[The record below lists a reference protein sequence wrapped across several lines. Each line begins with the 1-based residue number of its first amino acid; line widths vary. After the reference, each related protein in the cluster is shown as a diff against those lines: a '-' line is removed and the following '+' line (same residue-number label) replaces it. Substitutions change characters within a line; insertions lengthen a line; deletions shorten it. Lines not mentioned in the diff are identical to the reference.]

1 MAVDDEGRAQRV
13 VEDNGERGR
22 PMAGAGEPDD
32 GTRRGAGN
40 GEHDRHAQQHQQD
53 VAQSQ

>member
-1 MAVDDEGRAQRV
+1 MAVDDDGRAQGV

-22 PMAGAGEPDD
+22 PVAGAGEPNDR
-32 GTRRGAGN
+32 TRRGAGN
-40 GEHDRHAQQHQQD
+40 EEHDRHAQQHQQD